1 MPPALDDQMTK
12 NALSLLSY
20 SPILLLLNGYWML
33 SNRQIFASDINALT
47 TMTETMLTGH
57 TVGSFTFYSIDYAY
71 PMLMLGVVSLILIF
85 I

>member
-1 MPPALDDQMTK
+1 MTK

-33 SNRQIFASDINALT
+33 SNKQIFASDINALT
-47 TMTETMLTGH
+47 TMTDTMQTGH
-57 TVGSFTFYSIDYAY
+57 TVDGSTFYTIDYAY
-71 PMLMLGVVSLILIF
+71 PMLMIGLVSLILIF

>member
-1 MPPALDDQMTK
+1 MTK

-33 SNRQIFASDINALT
+33 SNKQIFASDINALT
-47 TMTETMLTGH
+47 TMTDTMQTGH
-57 TVGSFTFYSIDYAY
+57 IVDGSTFYTIDYAY
-71 PMLMLGVVSLILIF
+71 PMLMIGMVSLILIV